1 MKYIRQFTRKQER
14 NHTKTL
20 EQQKY
25 DLDLAKKV
33 LATITAFSFIG
44 NPFVAMASTIT
55 RVDGGTT
62 VTDGHVNHIYAGN
75 IVNNNTAV
83 NRFQDFKIDA
93 GDIANMYFKTDAN
106 SKDLANNLV
115 NFVNTRIDVHGTLN
129 AIKENKIGGNLFFL
143 SPEGMAVG
151 KSGVINV
158 GSLYVMTPANVSLD
172 EAAYTYNG
180 LSDLIETN
188 TEDALNRMMTLNIPV
203 NSSGTISVL
212 GKINSVGDV
221 KMAAAKIAVGKNVS
235 GEDWADGTKHG
246 DIVKNAAIRTGNG
259 TEFNF
264 ADLVN
269 IKDASGKEVVNAGL
283 GNTLTA
289 IESGNGDIVLSA
301 KAEDKNTDY
310 SDFKKLG
317 QDLLG
322 ITVNLPKTVEA
333 SVENYGTITAKG
345 DAVLKA
351 EATNGNKDW
360 AEETLD
366 QNPPNGLNNPDY
378 VPVPAAD
385 ADNYVQ
391 VIANVNVQG
400 NVRAGGDVELVAD
413 ADNTYVDN
421 GTALTDKVGKI
432 LGTAI
437 TPMAANVMILS
448 NKAQIT
454 VGKDADVTAGGTVD
468 VHANAVLD
476 GTAGAAANGR
486 KLIKLTP
493 DAIPSAAVGYANAEN
508 SATVNIEGTL
518 TANGENVKDK
528 TDTVTNPAV
537 NISAYA
543 EENLSNSATLNL
555 KSGLAGA
562 GTPALAAAVAVSDSA
577 NTAEVTID
585 GVIQAD
591 NGDVAVKAD
600 TKNLL
605 AANAA
610 TNAPDDATGST
621 AVNVMTHEG
630 QANIVINGDITAQN
644 VDIDATNYIDENTI
658 TANNSLGMGKLM
670 AEAMNA
676 ANVGRITDALKQ
688 NRLVQSIINKD
699 GTATADKPGL
709 FKQLSEKLA
718 VGAAIVVADETNS
731 ANVTFGKTADV
742 TATSG
747 NVRADAD
754 VNIYDSH
761 IYASGT
767 ANSYKKSESGS
778 TDMVTVGAGVVYAG
792 MNNTASVVFKDGSDA
807 SADESHA
814 SITAA
819 KDITITSG
827 TTIEYHRPERI
838 KREIDRSIEN
848 LKYAVEAIENL
859 PEYEEEKYKDVI
871 DGLKNLQDKLT
882 NYAKTYS
889 TDFMDAV
896 NNPDAI
902 TAEGTANRIF
912 DAAAGAIGIYND
924 VMDLQ
929 QNVNNML
936 DVTSPFGAVVSNAL
950 GVVTNAVAFTD
961 PNNYANVAA
970 SSSAKGGQDSTKLS
984 VAGSVTVTDFNN
996 TSSVDVGKFTEL
1008 KVGQNLDLKSV
1019 NAIEDVT
1026 ITGKTKFWKND
1037 ADAKGGVGIGASV
1050 NYQNFDTYSKV
1061 IVDEGASLTAGDI
1074 SIGSESDIFHVG
1086 AMLGA
1091 GKSDGSAINGMVMI
1105 TDSDSYNEV
1114 VVDSD
1119 AILESIKDAAAKT
1132 NGTIDIFANNNTSVN
1147 NAILSISASGDNV
1160 GAGIGV
1166 ALNNIDVQ
1174 NSAQII
1180 DNDGTDDEDDAL
1192 EGKISASALS
1202 VNAETT
1208 GLINAI

>member
-1 MKYIRQFTRKQER
+1 MRYIRQFTRKQER
-14 NHTKTL
+14 NQTKPL
-20 EQQKY
+20 EQQKH
-25 DLDLAKKV
+25 DLDLARKV
-33 LATITAFSFIG
+33 LTAVTAFSFIG
-44 NPFVAMASTIT
+44 NPFAAMAASTVT
-55 RVDGGTT
+55 RVDGTKVDFQNNVG
-62 VTDGHVNHIYAGN
+62 NIYAEK

-172 EAAYTYNG
+172 EAAYTYHG
-180 LSDLIETN
+180 LSDLIEN
-188 TEDALNRMMTLNIPV
+188 DTEDALNRMMTLNIPV

-235 GEDWADGTKHG
+235 GKDWADGTKNG
-246 DIVKNAAIRTGNG
+246 EIVKGAVIRTGNG

-264 ADLVN
+264 SDLVN
-269 IKDASGKEVVNAGL
+269 IKDVTSGKVVVDAGL
-283 GNTLTA
+283 GNTLAA

-310 SDFKKLG
+310 SDFKELG
-317 QDLLG
+317 KTLLG
-322 ITVNLPKTVEA
+322 ITVDFDLPKNIEA
-333 SVENYGTITAKG
+333 SVENYGTITARG
-345 DAVLKA
+345 NAVLKA

-360 AEETLD
+360 AEETL
-366 QNPPNGLNNPDY
+366 NGNTSNGVNNPDY

-385 ADNYVQ
+385 AGNYVQ

-400 NVRAGGDVELVAD
+400 DVTAGGNVELTAD

-421 GTALTDKVGKI
+421 GTALTDKVGKV
-432 LGTAI
+432 LGTTI

-454 VGKDADVTAGGTVD
+454 VGKEADVTAGGTID

-486 KLIKLTP
+486 KLIKKVP

-508 SATVNIEGTL
+508 SASVQIDGTL
-518 TANGENVKDK
+518 TANGENVKDESTK
-528 TDTVTNPAV
+528 TTKPAV
-537 NISAYA
+537 NVSAYA
-543 EENLSNSATLNL
+543 EENLSNTATMNL
-555 KSGLAGA
+555 KSGSLGA
-562 GTPALAAAVAVSDSA
+562 GSSALAASVAVSDSV
-577 NTAEVTID
+577 NTA
-585 GVIQAD
+585 
-591 NGDVAVKAD
+591 DVAINGAIKAD
-600 TKNLL
+600 KGDASITADTNTLL
-605 AANAA
+605 TANAA
-610 TNAPDDATGST
+610 TKSPDDTPGST
-621 AVNVMTHEG
+621 AVNVMTHKG

-644 VDIDATNYIDENTI
+644 VDIDATNYVDENTI

-670 AEAMNA
+670 ADAMNA
-676 ANVGRITDALKQ
+676 VNVGGITNALKQ
-688 NRLVQSIINKD
+688 NPLVQSIINKD

-731 ANVTFGKTADV
+731 ANVTFGKTADI

-767 ANSYKKSESGS
+767 ANSYQKSESGS
-778 TDMVTVGAGVVYAG
+778 TDTVTVGAGVVYAG
-792 MNNTASVVFKDGSDA
+792 MNNTASVVFEDGSDA

-827 TTIEYHRPERI
+827 TTMEYHRPERI
-838 KREIDRSIEN
+838 KRELDRSIEN
-848 LKYAVEAIENL
+848 LTYALDAIKNL
-859 PEYEEEKYKDVI
+859 QGYEEGKYKELI
-871 DGLKNLQDKLT
+871 DGLVGLKEKLT
-882 NYAKTYS
+882 NYSKSYS
-889 TDFMDAV
+889 SDFMDAV
-896 NNPDAI
+896 RNPDAI

-912 DAAAGAIGIYND
+912 DAAAGAVGIYND

-929 QNVNNML
+929 QDFNDML
-936 DVTSPFGAVVSNAL
+936 DVTSPVGAVVSNAL
-950 GVVTNAVAFTD
+950 GVVTNSVAFAD

-970 SSSAKGGQDSTKLS
+970 SSSAKGGEDSTKLS

-1008 KVGQNLDLKSV
+1008 NAGKDLDLKSV
-1019 NAIEDVT
+1019 NAVEDVT

-1050 NYQNFDTYSKV
+1050 NYQNFDTYS
-1061 IVDEGASLTAGDI
+1061 T
-1074 SIGSESDIFHVG
+1074 
-1086 AMLGA
+1086 
-1091 GKSDGSAINGMVMI
+1091 
-1105 TDSDSYNEV
+1105 
-1114 VVDSD
+1114 
-1119 AILESIKDAAAKT
+1119 
-1132 NGTIDIFANNNTSVN
+1132 
-1147 NAILSISASGDNV
+1147 
-1160 GAGIGV
+1160 
-1166 ALNNIDVQ
+1166 
-1174 NSAQII
+1174 
-1180 DNDGTDDEDDAL
+1180 
-1192 EGKISASALS
+1192 
-1202 VNAETT
+1202 
-1208 GLINAI
+1208 